1 MAYNKVEVL
10 VVGGGIGGL
19 ASALALRRAGREVRV
34 RERAPEFGEVGA
46 GLQLAPNATR
56 VLRGW
61 GLLDEVLA
69 DGVTP
74 ERLVM
79 RDALNGSD
87 LTCLDLADAERRFG
101 APYVVIH
108 RSDLHALLVRACER
122 EGVELVTGAE
132 VLDIAMDERSV
143 TVQGGGR
150 VDTARAVIAADGLQ
164 SALRRRLSADEPID
178 SGYVAYRGTFPV
190 SVVDSCAGVSLQ
202 DVIVYIGPG
211 RHLVQYPLRQ
221 GQMLNQVAVFKRA
234 ADVAGRGATPAI
246 PGDAPPDY
254 CAELEAAF
262 AGSCDQVNQALP
274 FLWRDRNWP
283 MFDRE
288 PITDWVDGRLALV
301 GDAAHPML
309 QYLAQGACQALEDAD
324 CLARAVLAYPESG
337 GAGERSVNWPA
348 ALVEYNRLRAPRTAD
363 VQRIAR
369 SWGDVWHCDG
379 IARSM
384 RNALLSDR
392 RPDDYRYIDWLY
404 SSAGGRSRGNRA
416 HVSAQDVH

>member
-1 MAYNKVEVL
+1 MAHNEVEVL

-56 VLRGW
+56 VLRDW
-61 GLLDEVLA
+61 GILGEVLA
-69 DGVTP
+69 EGVTP
-74 ERLVM
+74 ERLVL

-87 LTCLDLADAERRFG
+87 LTCLDLAAAERRFG
-101 APYVVIH
+101 GPYVVIH
-108 RSDLHALLVRACER
+108 RSDLHAILVRACER

-132 VLDIAMDERSV
+132 VLGIDMDERSV
-143 TVQGGGR
+143 TAQGGGR
-150 VDTARAVIAADGLQ
+150 TDTARAVIAADGLQ
-164 SALRRRLSADEPID
+164 SVLRRRLSADEPID
-178 SGYVAYRGTFPV
+178 SGYVAFRGTFPV
-190 SVVDSCAGVSLQ
+190 SVVDGCADVSLR
-202 DVIVYIGPG
+202 DVVVYIGPG

-221 GQMLNQVAVFKRA
+221 GQMLNQVAVFKRV
-234 ADVAGRGATPAI
+234 ADVEGRGAAAAI
-246 PGDAPPDY
+246 PGDAPRDY
-254 CAELEAAF
+254 SAELEAAF
-262 AGSCDQVNQALP
+262 TDSCDQVNQALP

-288 PITDWVDGRLALV
+288 PITNWVDGRLALA

-324 CLARAVLAYPESG
+324 CLARAALAHSDSSG
-337 GAGERSVNWPA
+337 VREASVNWPA
-348 ALVEYNRLRAPRTAD
+348 ALVEYNSLRAPRTAA

-379 IARSM
+379 VARSM

-392 RPDDYRYIDWLY
+392 RPDDYRYVDWLY
-404 SSAGGRSRGNRA
+404 SSAGSRSGGPLGIIA
-416 HVSAQDVH
+416 QHVH